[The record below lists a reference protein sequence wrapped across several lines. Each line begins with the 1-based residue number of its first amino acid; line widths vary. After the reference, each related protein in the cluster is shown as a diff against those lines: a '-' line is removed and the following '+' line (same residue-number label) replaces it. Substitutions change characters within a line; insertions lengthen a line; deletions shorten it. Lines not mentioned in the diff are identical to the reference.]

1 MSGKVIC
8 NALVTVIILPVTL
21 SVVLAKG
28 PKMKPVELVARHLE
42 ALGPTQAR
50 VAAQSRIA
58 QGKGRIQVIRG
69 GPSIVM
75 PLNLPEA
82 TPDAGRVHAGSFGVL
97 TGPAGFASQGE
108 KVRLMIRFNHVD
120 YRAEQVSFDGDKV
133 RIPHLVAGRRS
144 VLGEFLHQQG
154 RLVKEGLLGGVLSTA
169 WPLLD
174 LQAKNP
180 KLKYKGLKKVEGQ
193 QLLALEYRPRK
204 SWGDVNTKLYFD
216 PETFCHVAS
225 IYKVTI
231 KNVGRTFQ
239 QSRQLLDTRI
249 KMEEWFSDFQVSDDL
264 NLPRHWMIRF
274 TIDSSYG
281 SYMAKWDIDYRQ
293 ITHNTPIES
302 SHFAAAR

>member
-58 QGKGRIQVIRG
+58 QGKGRIRVIRG
-69 GPSIVM
+69 GSNIVRS
-75 PLNLPEA
+75 LTLEG
-82 TPDAGRVHAGSFGVL
+82 PDSGIHAGSFGVL

-108 KVRLMIRFNHVD
+108 KVRLLIRFDHLD

-133 RIPHLVAGRRS
+133 RIAHLVPGRRS
-144 VLGEFLHQQG
+144 VLGQFLYQQNE
-154 RLVKEGLLGGVLSTA
+154 LVKEGLLGGVLSTA

-174 LQAKNP
+174 LQANNP

-193 QLLALEYRPRK
+193 ELLALEYRPRK
-204 SWGDVNTKLYFD
+204 SWGGVNTKLYFD
-216 PETFCHVAS
+216 PETLCHVAT
-225 IYKVTI
+225 IYKLTI
-231 KNVGRTFQ
+231 KNVGRTFEE
-239 QSRQLLDTRI
+239 SRQLLDTRI

-281 SYMAKWDIDYRQ
+281 SYMAKWDMGYER
-293 ITHNTPIES
+293 ITHNSPIDPR
-302 SHFAAAR
+302 HFAATH